1 MSGLYPETVHE
12 PQNVRCKSNSS
23 WAQNNVYVEN
33 ICSQRDDPNQR
44 KYSGVALL
52 AILPYLQPVFMPSF
66 NLA

>member
-33 ICSQRDDPNQR
+33 ICLSVIQIKGNT
-44 KYSGVALL
+44 VE
-52 AILPYLQPVFMPSF
+52 LPY
-66 NLA
+66 